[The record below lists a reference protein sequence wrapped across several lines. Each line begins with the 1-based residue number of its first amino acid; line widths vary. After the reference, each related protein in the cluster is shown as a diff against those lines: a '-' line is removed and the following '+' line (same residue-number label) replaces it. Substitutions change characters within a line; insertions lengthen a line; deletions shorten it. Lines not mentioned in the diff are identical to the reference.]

1 MWSEGMGGGCDEW
14 GERMGG
20 ECDECSEGMGEGC
33 DKCSEGWKEGV
44 MSELEEAS
52 NNNNRQRALMEDL
65 MMGHTVRGELEQE
78 DQAELTGQYTNSV
91 P

>member
-1 MWSEGMGGGCDEW
+1 MTVAQL
-14 GERMGG
+14 
-20 ECDECSEGMGEGC
+20 CSAGSSKQPIKE
-33 DKCSEGWKEGV
+33 EGV

-78 DQAELTGQYTNSV
+78 DQAELTGQYMNSV